1 MAPEKKEDFDNA
13 LVITIFLLIW
23 MVGIVISNGTVAGIL
38 ILRKRLRNIP
48 NLYIVALSFSQ
59 LFIGTFVILS
69 TIFGVNFIS
78 TPTAWCITT
87 PFFELFA
94 FSAGIFYLVGLTVD
108 RDRAILHPIS
118 YKPTIQ
124 KTVAVLVMLT
134 VGALVYS
141 VQIFIQYGISKSVN
155 SENNDKINS
164 YNESNYESSNMCN
177 ILTEDESSDLWF
189 RIVDFVL
196 LFMIPVI
203 AMVIMYYRIIKTLWS
218 PTILTTSSTIR
229 KRKVI
234 RSSVVC
240 VTSFLICWLP
250 FYVLDII
257 HDSIEIITGDEVSGK
272 SYDVARI
279 VVVFL
284 ALSNSLINPIIYGFL
299 NKQFQREMCVIKN
312 KYFCKGN
319 QIADT
324 NINTHSHLGIF
335 NNQGCSSQQ
344 TSLPV

>member
-1 MAPEKKEDFDNA
+1 MGVEKNSDFDNA

-38 ILRKRLRNIP
+38 LLRKRLRNIP

-59 LFIGTFVILS
+59 LLIGTFVIIS
-69 TIFGVNFIS
+69 TIFGVNVIS
-78 TPTAWCITT
+78 TPTAWCITA

-108 RDRAILHPIS
+108 RDRAILHPMS

-124 KTVAVLVMLT
+124 KTVVILVMLT
-134 VGALVYS
+134 IGALVYS
-141 VQIFIQYGISKSVN
+141 VQVFIQYVISN
-155 SENNDKINS
+155 SIDNDQNDKMTS
-164 YNESNYESSNMCN
+164 SNESNHESSNVCN

-189 RIVDFVL
+189 RILDCVL
-196 LFMIPVI
+196 LFMLPVI
-203 AMVIMYYRIIKTLWS
+203 GMVIMYYRIIKTLWS
-218 PTILTTSSTIR
+218 PTILNTSSTIR

-250 FYVLDII
+250 FYLLDII
-257 HDSIEIITGDEVSGK
+257 HDSIEVITGDEVSGK
-272 SYDVARI
+272 GYDVARI
-279 VVVFL
+279 VFIFL

-299 NKQFQREMCVIKN
+299 NKQFQREMWHIKKN
-312 KYFCKGN
+312 YFCKSN
-319 QIADT
+319 QVADT
-324 NINTHSHLGIF
+324 YINTHNHT
-335 NNQGCSSQQ
+335 NDNKQGCSSQQ
-344 TSLPV
+344 TSLPS